1 MAYCIKWGYSM
12 NDNIENQITE
22 YENKEYIEERND
34 IEGNPNDEIVDDY
47 DILENEVIS
56 YVGNY
61 SLLEYSNKLNKEFI
75 KPNFQRNEVWDNKA
89 KSKLIESFLAAYPV
103 PPVFLFKEKGKES
116 YLIIDGFQRLSAIK
130 EFFNNEFK
138 LNVKNKNYRN
148 KFYSNLSDEAKAK
161 LQNTFLNCVIVRE
174 VEPSGKSFLYNLFER
189 LNTGGKSLNAMEA
202 RRAISYGKLIQSLE
216 ELNKYSNWRKIIDK
230 QNIDNRFLDLELLL
244 RLLALTQCYD
254 KVDNEIKYYIN
265 NKERTYSN
273 MKTFL
278 NDFVENNTNN
288 TFDEFSLVFKDTCDL
303 VINELGINPFKL
315 NTTKPNYMILDS
327 VMTAIL
333 ILKAKISGLNSKF
346 NNFKQTKID
355 MFEDK
360 SGTLSSGRLK
370 KRIKL
375 AIEAFE
381 DA

>member
-1 MAYCIKWGYSM
+1 M

-34 IEGNPNDEIVDDY
+34 IEGNPNDEFVDDY

-278 NDFVENNTNN
+278 NDFVENNINN

-346 NNFKQTKID
+346 NNFKQTKIG